1 MTTKFKAIL
10 SSTLALALT
19 VGISATAIAT
29 NSIKDVDS
37 NPIGFVDSETLG
49 TADLK
54 TEDSV
59 KEYGCLADTLTPF
72 ELAALMGE
80 VPEDPNETSVRFGR
94 ILNTG
99 NEATSVTSPTMELKK
114 SNITDAYNY
123 WVGNFVLNDGQ
134 NIETNFF
141 EPDTFSC
148 YVDTKERSCSML
160 ADKDYYGNYKRVGV
174 STTYLKYDSNG
185 NPKYEYAV
193 KHDEGNN
200 PIYSVS
206 DGYEG
211 TGKMVE
217 IMFFFTLR
225 GGTGSGSAVAEYA
238 VVHFVNK
245 AYSQSAA
252 FAAEP
257 YSGLIDTYTYI
268 PEEMSE

>member
-1 MTTKFKAIL
+1 MKHTKAIV
-10 SSTLALALT
+10 SSAVALALT
-19 VGISATAIAT
+19 AGISATVWAT
-29 NSIKDVDS
+29 NSVKDVDS
-37 NPIGFVDSETLG
+37 NSIGFVDSEPLG

-59 KEYGCLADTLTPF
+59 KEYSCLADTLTPF
-72 ELAALMGE
+72 ELAAMMGE
-80 VPEDPNETSVRFGR
+80 VPEDPNGLAIRFGR
-94 ILNTG
+94 VLNTG
-99 NEATSVTSPTMELKK
+99 SEAASVTTPTMGLEK
-114 SNITDAYNY
+114 SNATDAFNY
-123 WVGNFVLNDGQ
+123 WVGHFVLNDGQ
-134 NIETNFF
+134 NVSTNFF

-148 YVDTKERSCSML
+148 YVSTKERSCSML
-160 ADKDYYGNYKRVGV
+160 AEKDYYGNYKNVKV

-185 NPKYEYAV
+185 NPQYEYAV
-193 KHDEGNN
+193 KYDNGNN
-200 PIYSVS
+200 PAYSVS

-225 GGTGSGSAVAEYA
+225 GGTGSGASVAEYA

-257 YSGLIDTYTYI
+257 YSGLVDTYKYV